1 MTTPLLQSRVF
12 FGLKTDVINNAH
24 YITDNDILYPVGN
37 ALAIHNFHEKHQ
49 RLLRLPEKYQINL
62 IAVTPNKKYVA
73 LCDVGDKPTI
83 SIYDVHSLRR
93 RKNLGIPYDC
103 PEVTH
108 FTCISFSFDNK
119 YLAAVTDT
127 PDQTMLFY
135 AWEKGKVESTIKVL
149 NPQNPLAF
157 IHQISCN
164 PGDIAVVAL
173 AGRFS
178 FKFLTCSE
186 TIWRPYGFSK
196 AENLLISSIC
206 WLNTDRLLA
215 GTEDGRILFMENGD
229 LKNIFKMKEVTVM
242 NLKLREEFV
251 IQPSAEKTNEEIR
264 ALTSFPKGFTFGY
277 GPGKIVVFEKDGQH
291 KFLYKH
297 VFTVP
302 RQITKSTELTEALYE
317 INSINVNPSSD
328 RLIVTTG
335 WSQLFSARL
344 WASNLMMD
352 VIPEDLE
359 IMGQALHHGPI
370 NSLSM
375 CAWKSIF
382 ITSGDDDRSVRI
394 WDYESENLVMVK
406 QYQENI
412 YSVALHPI
420 GLFCLIGFTDKL
432 RFMTIT
438 IDDLLTMQEFP
449 IRSCKIVKFSNGG
462 HLFAAVNG
470 NIIHV
475 YTTINFS
482 SKFLLRG
489 HTGKISHIIWS
500 QQDFR
505 LVSVGLEGGV
515 YTWDITTGNRTGEI
529 ILKNVTI
536 GGVGLNA
543 DASSIYCIV
552 NHGINNIYEIKDDSV
567 VRELAMTKN
576 DLAFLLLGK
585 NDSLFFATCPGGVI
599 LSFKVP
605 LLESLEY
612 KDFHIHSTNITN
624 ISLSFN
630 EQNLIS
636 VGDDGSLC
644 FWKVVFP
651 EATLDSG
658 DQYTSEIL
666 IGKNDLGDKIQSIQ
680 ELTTRIKELETEAA
694 YKMRQIE
701 VQHNDKMRL
710 VHQGYCEAIEELKLK
725 IDKLHED
732 RTNELNN
739 INFEIAKMKTAHE
752 KSVKDMEISYDSKLI
767 VEYDKY
773 SAFEGKT
780 NAMRKDYERQLE
792 EVSVAC
798 AEELQETIKKYE
810 ALLHEKGIQLQEFHE
825 EMSHQVRIH
834 ERIKDQIEND
844 ADREIM
850 DIRSGYESLLYQER
864 QANLKLKGEAGVL
877 RNKYAAN
884 QKEIQ
889 DLKRT
894 ISNLQGEQHQY
905 QKTIEQLEKEVMDL
919 KGEIS
924 ERDAAIQEKEKNVYE
939 LKTSNYEL
947 EKYKFVLNYKITEL
961 KDQIEPKDDEIKEL
975 RDKLMMMEAEL
986 LGINGE
992 NKNLQ
997 LEIGNMKDKLSGV
1010 KQEVQVEMQVN
1021 KDHRSLVKR
1030 IQKDLADAAA
1040 VIQQPQ
1046 ALKVAVKNLYNRY
1059 SSDEEMH
1066 RSRQASLDVEREL
1079 IRQRAHLEKTIESLK
1094 RPFVRQ
1100 KKKT

>member
-1 MTTPLLQSRVF
+1 MATPLLQSRVF
-12 FGLKTDVINNAH
+12 YGLKTDVISNAH

-49 RLLRLPEKYQINL
+49 RLLRLPNKYQINI

-73 LCDVGDKPTI
+73 LCEVGDKPTI
-83 SIYDVHSLRR
+83 SVYDVHSLRR
-93 RKNLGIPYDC
+93 RKTLGIPYDC
-103 PEVTH
+103 PEVKN

-119 YLAAVTDT
+119 YLAAVTDS

-149 NPQNPLAF
+149 NPQIPSAL

-164 PGDIAVVAL
+164 PGDIGLVAL

-229 LKNIFKMKEVTVM
+229 LKNIFKMKEVSLM

-251 IQPSAEKTNEEIR
+251 IQPSTENTTEDIR
-264 ALTSFPKGFTFGY
+264 ALTFFPKGFAFGY
-277 GPGKIVVFEKDGQH
+277 GPGKILVFEKDGQH
-291 KFLYKH
+291 KFIHKH
-297 VFTVP
+297 IFLVP
-302 RQITKSTELTEALYE
+302 RQVTKDPEATEAFYE
-317 INSINVNPSSD
+317 INSISANASSD

-335 WSQLFSARL
+335 WSQLFSAKL
-344 WASNLMMD
+344 WTSNLLMD
-352 VIPEDLE
+352 VTPEDLG

-394 WDYESENLVMVK
+394 WDYESENLVMFK

-432 RFMTIT
+432 RFMTIS

-449 IRSCKIVKFSNGG
+449 IRACKIVKFSNGG

-475 YTTINFS
+475 YTTIDFS

-489 HTGKISHIIWS
+489 HTGKISHIVWS
-500 QQDFR
+500 QQDFK
-505 LVSVGLEGGV
+505 LVSVGLDGGI
-515 YTWDITTGNRTGEI
+515 YTWDITTGTRTGEI
-529 ILKNVTI
+529 ILKNVSI
-536 GGVGLNA
+536 SGVGLTA

-552 NHGINNIYEIKDDSV
+552 NHGINKIYEIKDDSV
-567 VRELAMTKN
+567 VRELAMTN
-576 DLAFLLLGK
+576 NQLTSLLLGK
-585 NDSLFFATCPGGVI
+585 NDSLIFTTCPGGVI

-605 LLESLEY
+605 LLEALEC
-612 KDFHIHSTNITN
+612 KDFHIHCTDITN
-624 ISLSFN
+624 ICLSFN

-636 VGDDGSLC
+636 AGDDGSLC
-644 FWKVVFP
+644 FWKVISP

-658 DQYTSEIL
+658 DQYTSEVL
-666 IGKNDLGDKIQSIQ
+666 IGKNDLGEKIQLIQ

-701 VQHNDKMRL
+701 VQHNDKMRQ

-739 INFEIAKMKTAHE
+739 INFEIAKMKSAHE

-773 SAFEGKT
+773 SAFEVK
-780 NAMRKDYERQLE
+780 NNEMREDYERQLE
-792 EVSVAC
+792 ELSVARGKEL
-798 AEELQETIKKYE
+798 EESINRYE

-834 ERIKDQIEND
+834 ERIKDQIEDD
-844 ADREIM
+844 ADREIVE
-850 DIRSGYESLLYQER
+850 IRSGYESLLYEER

-884 QKEIQ
+884 QKEIE
-889 DLKRT
+889 DLKRNV
-894 ISNLQGEQHQY
+894 SHLQGEQHQY
-905 QKTIEQLEKEVMDL
+905 QRTIEQLEKDVMDL

-924 ERDAAIQEKEKNVYE
+924 ERDAAIQEKEKNIYE
-939 LKTSNYEL
+939 LKRSNHEL
-947 EKYKFVLNYKITEL
+947 EKYKFVLNYKIVEL
-961 KDQIEPKDDEIKEL
+961 KNQIEPKDDEIKDLKE
-975 RDKLMMMEAEL
+975 KLQMMETEL
-986 LGINGE
+986 LSINEE

-997 LEIGNMKDKLSGV
+997 LEISDMNDKLSGV
-1010 KQEVQVEMQVN
+1010 KREVQVEVQN
-1021 KDHRSLVKR
+1021 NRNNQLLLKR

-1040 VIQQPQ
+1040 VIQQPH

-1059 SSDEEMH
+1059 SSDEEMQ
-1066 RSRQASLDVEREL
+1066 RSREASLEVECEL
-1079 IRQRAHLEKTIESLK
+1079 IRQRDHLERTIDSLK
-1094 RPFVRQ
+1094 RPFSRR
-1100 KKKT
+1100 KKNT